1 MKVETI
7 AKLAPLTATKCVS
20 PDLRISFLKVAL
32 CSDVSPNTIPGIS
45 APLSPPPLAARSPSR
60 IRSRDFAQREGWLTT
75 VKLPLLISNAAT
87 RPSLLGCTKT

>member
-32 CSDVSPNTIPGIS
+32 CSEVSPKTIPGIN
-45 APLSPPPLAARSPSR
+45 APLSPVPLAARKPSR
-60 IRSRDFAQREGWLTT
+60 IRSNDLAHREGWL
-75 VKLPLLISNAAT
+75 
-87 RPSLLGCTKT
+87 